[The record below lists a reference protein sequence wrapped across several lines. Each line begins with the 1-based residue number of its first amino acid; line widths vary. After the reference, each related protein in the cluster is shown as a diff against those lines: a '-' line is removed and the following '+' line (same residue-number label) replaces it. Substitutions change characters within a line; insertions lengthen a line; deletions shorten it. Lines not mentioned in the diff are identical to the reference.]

1 MKRIL
6 TILTLTLFTLGIV
19 AVPAKKGIWQTMS
32 LNGTLVKAQL
42 MGDEHMHYWLTDDGR
57 QLTEVDGTFTE
68 ADMPRLTSHAQ
79 QRRTKAAASRQ
90 RRVQHRA
97 VGDFS
102 HYSGQKKGLI
112 ILVEY
117 NDLSLQADHD
127 SVLYSRICNE
137 TGYNEGQFQGSV
149 HDYFLSQSYGEFD
162 LTFDVVGPVTVSN
175 DYSYYGKNSGGED
188 QYPATMVIEACKL
201 ANSQVNFADYD
212 WDDDGEV
219 EEVFLLYAGHGEND
233 YYHRDSTV
241 IWPHMAC
248 LSIDW
253 PGYERSLTLQGKRID
268 IYACSN
274 EINAS
279 GELSGLGTFC
289 HEFSHCLGLPDLY
302 DTKTGRSVLGRY
314 DLMDA
319 GCYSGDSWC
328 PVGYSSYERYAC
340 GWLTPMETD
349 NPAAVESLHP
359 LHQEPDVRIYRPS
372 DDASD
377 CYLIENRQKESWD
390 TYFPKAGLLCWHIDY
405 DALAWAEN
413 TVNNDP
419 EHLRVEHMK
428 VSNIPVG
435 IAPTSLSSPLP
446 SGIYNLY
453 GQPIVQ
459 PSRSDVYILRYADGS
474 TKKIKLR
481 E

>member
-1 MKRIL
+1 MAVL
-6 TILTLTLFTLGIV
+6 FFLLGGTIP
-19 AVPAKKGIWQTMS
+19 VPAQPMKPCGTSILAKKR
-32 LNGTLVKAQL
+32 LAK
-42 MGDEHMHYWLTDDGR
+42 GR
-57 QLTEVDGTFTE
+57 
-68 ADMPRLTSHAQ
+68 R
-79 QRRTKAAASRQ
+79 AASR
-90 RRVQHRA
+90 RHTAPIRA
-97 VGDFS
+97 AYTGE
-102 HYSGQKKGLI
+102 KRGLI
-112 ILVEY
+112 ILIEFP
-117 NDLSLQADHD
+117 DAS
-127 SVLYSRICNE
+127 
-137 TGYNEGQFQGSV
+137 FQGDDPRQTWTDIANQPGYADYQAKGCVS
-149 HDYFLSQSYGEFD
+149 DYFCDQSYGQFR
-162 LTFDVVGPVTVSN
+162 LTFDVVGPVEARQP
-175 DYSYYGKNSGGED
+175 YAYYGDNIDMGED
-188 QYPATMVIEACKL
+188 IGYFDKNVGELVEEACRGV
-201 ANSQVNFADYD
+201 ADQVSFADYD

-233 YYHRDSTV
+233 YYHRDTTV

-340 GWLTPMETD
+340 GWLTPTEVSDPTMIETL
-349 NPAAVESLHP
+349 EP
-359 LHQEPDVRIYRPS
+359 LHLSPDVRIYRPS
-372 DDASD
+372 DDAKD
-377 CYLIENRQKESWD
+377 YYLIENRQKESWD
-390 TYFPKAGLLCWHIDY
+390 TYLPKAGLLCWHIDY